1 MNEAKRNELNESNG
15 SGFYV
20 FTTVKAGFEPT
31 YSETKIKKGE
41 VELSLTHDE
50 VIEMISTLKG
60 KRGNIS
66 SSEMDGYVPK
76 ETYLYSQNELSS
88 QTTKNQ

>member
-31 YSETKIKKGE
+31 YNETTIKKGD
-41 VELSLTHDE
+41 VKLSLTHDE
-50 VIEMISTLKG
+50 VMEMIDTLRG
-60 KRGNIS
+60 RRGNIS

-76 ETYLYSQNELSS
+76 ETYLYSQNTSDDARR
-88 QTTKNQ
+88 

>member
-1 MNEAKRNELNESNG
+1 MQLGLIFLFITTGSIMDESNG

-31 YSETKIKKGE
+31 YSETKIKKGD
-41 VELSLTHDE
+41 VKLSLTHDE
-50 VIEMISTLKG
+50 VMEMIDTLKG

-76 ETYLYSQNELSS
+76 ETYLYSQN
-88 QTTKNQ
+88 K